1 MKVIFLEF
9 VKDLYY
15 TVGRK
20 EGAALERNMMTE
32 LIKWRNLR
40 ADRMPLVLY
49 GVRQVGKT
57 WLLQEF
63 GDRYFKN
70 SLYVNF
76 ERMTA
81 VAAFFE
87 GELQPDRLLRLLE
100 EYFGQKI
107 IADETLLI
115 FDEIQ
120 ACERALTSLKYFC
133 EEAPEYHIAAAGSLL
148 GVAVNRE
155 RYSFPV
161 GKVM

>member
-57 WLLQEF
+57 
-63 GDRYFKN
+63 
-70 SLYVNF
+70 
-76 ERMTA
+76 
-81 VAAFFE
+81 
-87 GELQPDRLLRLLE
+87 
-100 EYFGQKI
+100 
-107 IADETLLI
+107 
-115 FDEIQ
+115 
-120 ACERALTSLKYFC
+120 
-133 EEAPEYHIAAAGSLL
+133 
-148 GVAVNRE
+148 
-155 RYSFPV
+155 
-161 GKVM
+161 